1 MDILR
6 FIISTQPATGR
17 LAHVKTVIET
27 QSVTV
32 TLRRKNINALA
43 NQGSSEKRKKNHVSQ
58 EELAISSLSFFIFY
72 FFILY
77 AASRLSIVVSLPRA
91 NVFLLP

>member
-43 NQGSSEKRKKNHVSQ
+43 NQGSSEKRKKK
-58 EELAISSLSFFIFY
+58 
-72 FFILY
+72 
-77 AASRLSIVVSLPRA
+77 PC
-91 NVFLLP
+91 